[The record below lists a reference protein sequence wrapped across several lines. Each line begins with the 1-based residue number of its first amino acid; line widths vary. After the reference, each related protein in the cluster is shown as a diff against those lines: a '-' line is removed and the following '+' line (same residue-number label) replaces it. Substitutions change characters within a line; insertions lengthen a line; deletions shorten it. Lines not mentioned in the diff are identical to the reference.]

1 VYALITGSTNIV
13 SIYTHTS
20 PILPNN
26 NKIYSMNSYK
36 IVITATN
43 DTSAQVIVLSV
54 NPSTG
59 GLMNIMNYVD
69 SSFTSEPSIKVSPGI
84 TKVLISGLKTVGGNS
99 VPKFFGFFLDF
110 DNRQYSSIT
119 LPSITITDLT

>member
-1 VYALITGSTNIV
+1 
-13 SIYTHTS
+13 
-20 PILPNN
+20 
-26 NKIYSMNSYK
+26 MNSYK

-54 NPSTG
+54 NPNTG

-84 TKVLISGLKTVGGNS
+84 TKVLISGLTTVGGNS
-99 VPKFFGFFLDF
+99 VPKLLGFFINF
-110 DNRQYSSIT
+110 DNRQYINLTLT
-119 LPSITITDLT
+119 LPSITITNLT